1 MSGGESKTG
10 LPVVQRV
17 RGGACLVVMVILT
30 ATGCAVDGDSRSM
43 PTSSSAPTTQ
53 PPTTLRVPKA
63 SPEELTQIL
72 DDFPLPPSFRFLSER
87 IYQFGIGLAGAK
99 GNAVTRFYETG
110 MSQAEEQAAV
120 YEMLDANGLL
130 IDSRAPAGSV
140 DQFISTQLRGIPVTI
155 ETGRSPLG
163 VTATEPT

>member
-1 MSGGESKTG
+1 MTSGEPKTG
-10 LPVVQRV
+10 RPIRQSALRAAGFVL
-17 RGGACLVVMVILT
+17 AILT
-30 ATGCAVDGDSRSM
+30 ATTGCMVDGGTDST

-63 SPEELTQIL
+63 SHEELIQIL
-72 DDFPLPPSFRFLSER
+72 DDFPLPPSFRFLSEK
-87 IYQFGIGLAGAK
+87 IYQFGIGLADAK

-140 DQFISTQLRGIPVTI
+140 DQFISTQLRGVPVTI